1 MLCTLTVEVH
11 SELCYAESLLMVAL
25 LTFLENQ
32 NLINLV
38 KGAFRIRSCYAAYK
52 ECLNILE
59 TKTNFQSERS
69 KRDFEAGVRMGIGT
83 FNLMVS
89 HLPSK
94 VLKVLEYIGFS
105 GNRAVGLQE
114 IEISVSMEDCL
125 RSPISALISA
135 TYHCYIEH
143 YFGLGD
149 GDVDYV
155 DNMLCSWLSKYPNVI
170 RFYT

>member
-1 MLCTLTVEVH
+1 
-11 SELCYAESLLMVAL
+11 MVAL

-52 ECLNILE
+52 TCLNILN
-59 TKTNFQSERS
+59 TKTNWQSERS
-69 KRDFEAGVRMGIGT
+69 RRDFEAGVRMGCGT

-89 HLPSK
+89 SLPSK

-105 GNRAVGLQE
+105 SIDRSVGLQE

-155 DNMLCSWLSKYPNVI
+155 DKMLSSWLRQYPNVN
-170 RFYT
+170 Y

>member
-1 MLCTLTVEVH
+1 
-11 SELCYAESLLMVAL
+11 MVAL

-52 ECLNILE
+52 ECLNILD
-59 TKTNFQSERS
+59 TKTNFQSDRS
-69 KRDFEAGVRMGIGT
+69 RRDFEAGVRMGIGT

-89 HLPSK
+89 TLPSK
-94 VLKVLEYIGFS
+94 VLKVLEFIGFS
-105 GNRAVGLQE
+105 GNRSAGLQE
-114 IEISVSMEDCL
+114 IETSVSMEDCL
-125 RSPISALISA
+125 RSPIAALISA

-149 GDVDYV
+149 SDIEYV
-155 DNMLCSWLSKYPNVI
+155 DKMLGSWLNQYPNVSSLFFLNLI
-170 RFYT
+170 RIIF

>member
-1 MLCTLTVEVH
+1 MH

-52 ECLNILE
+52 ECLNILN
-59 TKTNFQSERS
+59 TKTNWQSERS
-69 KRDFEAGVRMGIGT
+69 RRDFEAGVRMGVGT

-105 GNRAVGLQE
+105 GNRSTGLQE
-114 IEISVSMEDCL
+114 IEISVSMKDCL

-155 DNMLCSWLSKYPNVI
+155 DKMLAGWLKHYPNVSA
-170 RFYT
+170 